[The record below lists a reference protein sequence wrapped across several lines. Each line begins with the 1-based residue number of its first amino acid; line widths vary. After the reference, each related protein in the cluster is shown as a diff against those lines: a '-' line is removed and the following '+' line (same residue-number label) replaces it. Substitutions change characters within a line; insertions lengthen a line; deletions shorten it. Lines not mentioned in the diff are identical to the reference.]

1 MSLQNVWIPGVAI
14 ALGLCPT
21 AAIALPTPSSEVLSP
36 VASVRPEFSM
46 PEATGLFSSAS
57 LADSSAIAQQWR
69 IGAVTQIGAIAEPT
83 VAATPSVLT
92 IAPPP
97 LSNQIAQQPDPNSDR
112 FLQDPP
118 DVVEPVEETP
128 ILPDTAPDPPAMP
141 VPDDD
146 SVSFPIRTIDVQGST
161 IFEPNDFADIIEPL
175 ENQTVTITDLQSA
188 ADQITQLYLNDGYL
202 TSRAI
207 LVDQPIT
214 DGVVRIQVIEGRLSE
229 IQIEGLRRL
238 NESYVRSRIELGAEV
253 PLRAENLEEQLRLLR
268 ADPLFDNVEASLR
281 ASGEVGQSILIVR
294 IDEASPW
301 FGGVGVDN
309 YSPPSV
315 GSERTTA
322 DIGYRNLTGLGDSL
336 SVSYDRTTRDGAH
349 IFDFNYRVPLNPME
363 GTLALRTVIDRNE
376 IVQSD
381 FIDFG
386 IEGESE
392 LYELS
397 FRQPLIRTT
406 REEFALSLGFSH
418 KDGQTFIFNN
428 VPQPFGIGPD
438 EDGVSRTSVFRF
450 GQEYIRRDV
459 QGAWAFRSQFNLGVD
474 LLNATTND
482 SPIPDSRFL
491 SWLGQAQRVQRLGDD
506 HLLVIQAD
514 LQLTPDSLLPSE
526 QFVIG
531 GGQSLR
537 GFRQNARSGDNGFRF
552 SIEDRITL
560 TRDEGGVSIFQL
572 SPFVDMGAVWNHP
585 DNPNELPE
593 QTFLIGLGLGALWQ
607 LTPNLSVQIDYA
619 VPLVDLSDR
628 GNNFQDDGI
637 YFSVNYR
644 L

>member
-1 MSLQNVWIPGVAI
+1 MAQQNVWIPGAAI
-14 ALGLCPT
+14 AMSLCPT
-21 AAIALPTPSSEVLSP
+21 IAIALPTLPSDLSP
-36 VASVRPEFSM
+36 ARSVYLDLSTTDLESDKSDTIPHRINGIHWRVEASSQIMAIAAP
-46 PEATGLFSSAS
+46 ATESQPLPPSAS
-57 LADSSAIAQQWR
+57 
-69 IGAVTQIGAIAEPT
+69 
-83 VAATPSVLT
+83 PSLLT
-92 IAPPP
+92 
-97 LSNQIAQQPDPNSDR
+97 QQPDPNRDR

-118 DVVEPVEETP
+118 DVVDPIEDTP
-128 ILPDTAPDPPAMP
+128 ILPDTAPEPTETPPDPAG
-141 VPDDD
+141 
-146 SVSFPIRTIDVQGST
+146 VSFPIRTIDVQGST
-161 IFEPNDFADIIEPL
+161 IFSPDDFADIIQPL
-175 ENQTVTITDLQSA
+175 ENQLVTITDLQNA
-188 ADQITQLYLNDGYL
+188 ADQITQLYLNGGYL

-214 DGVVRIQVIEGRLSE
+214 DGIVRIQIIEGRLSD
-229 IQIEGLRRL
+229 IQIEGLQRL
-238 NESYVRSRIELGAEV
+238 NERYVRSRIELGADV

-268 ADPLFDNVEASLR
+268 ANPLFDNVEASLR

-301 FGGVGVDN
+301 FGGIGVDN
-309 YSPPSV
+309 YSPPSI

-322 DIGYRNLTGLGDSL
+322 DIGHRNLTGLGDSVSL
-336 SVSYDRTTRDGAH
+336 SYDRTTRDGAH

-381 FIDFG
+381 FVDFG

-397 FRQPLIRTT
+397 FRQPFIRTI

-438 EDGVSRTSVFRF
+438 EDGISRTSVVRF

-474 LLNATTND
+474 LFNATTND
-482 SPIPDSRFL
+482 HPIPDSRFF

-506 HLLVIQAD
+506 HLLIIQAD
-514 LQLTPDSLLPSE
+514 VQLTPDSLLPSE

-552 SIEDRITL
+552 SVEDRITL
-560 TRDEGGVSIFQL
+560 ARDAGGASIFQL
-572 SPFVDMGAVWNHP
+572 APFIDMGAVWNHP
-585 DNPNELPE
+585 DNPNELPD
-593 QTFLIGLGLGALWQ
+593 QTFLIGLGLGGLWQ
-607 LTPNLSVQIDYA
+607 LTPNLSVQINYG